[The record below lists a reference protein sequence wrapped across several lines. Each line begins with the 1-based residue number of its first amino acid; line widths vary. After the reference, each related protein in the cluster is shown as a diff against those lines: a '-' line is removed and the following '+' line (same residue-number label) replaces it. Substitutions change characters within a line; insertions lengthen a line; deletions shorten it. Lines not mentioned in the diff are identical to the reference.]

1 MLPSSPLILT
11 TARRSQLVRSTTH
24 APFARETPE
33 NGATMRRQTLEARV
47 ERLEARV
54 TKLEELPA
62 RMDALSTQIS
72 QLREEMH
79 REFSNVGDEIR
90 AGDEGVIRTLREEI
104 RAGDEGVIRTL
115 REEIR
120 AGDEETR
127 RVLRAEMRAIAD
139 EIMGQA
145 RMLYEDMNAKL
156 KIIQEGQQ
164 PRS

>member
-1 MLPSSPLILT
+1 M
-11 TARRSQLVRSTTH
+11 
-24 APFARETPE
+24 
-33 NGATMRRQTLEARV
+33 GRQTLSLRV
-47 ERLEARV
+47 DRLEERV
-54 TKLEELPA
+54 TILEQLPA
-62 RMDALSTQIS
+62 RIDAVESQIV

-79 REFSNVGDEIR
+79 REFSSVHG
-90 AGDEGVIRTLREEI
+90 
-104 RAGDEGVIRTL
+104 
-115 REEIR
+115 EIR

-127 RVLRAEMRAIAD
+127 RSLRAELRTIAD